1 MSLWFRHRVIWLFL
15 LLPFL
20 PSIIVMS
27 LHFDPNQAECYG
39 IVSLILHLIQSSF
52 NRTSTYQPYIDVSCS
67 SGDGTDVPGL
77 DVESAFDD
85 VGEERISLHNSGK
98 SELSYSPPG
107 NSFSFTPVPSPVN
120 STRKDSSNQSS
131 YSSRGSA
138 STSSNSTPSVNHD
151 VSTKVLQNSYKL
163 FTIQAEVP
171 FRPSK
176 SVLSRFNRKSGVHPS
191 LMQSPSNTTRII
203 SASEYLYTSR
213 VSRSVTPSSRIQDSR
228 NTSIPLATRV
238 SPSIPSSSILITHA
252 SSQSSPSPS
261 SHHPSP
267 SPSSHHPSP
276 SPSSHHSLP
285 TTPRKPKRSRIT
297 SQPTS
302 FPPIIPCSNIQ
313 FYDWGD
319 SIGLHSPSLPPRLP
333 RTMRHDSKNSI
344 CPIR

>member
-1 MSLWFRHRVIWLFL
+1 MSLWFRRAVIWLFL

-39 IVSLILHLIQSSF
+39 IVSLILHSIQSSF

-67 SGDGTDVPGL
+67 SSDGTDVPGL

-120 STRKDSSNQSS
+120 STRKDSNNQSS
-131 YSSRGSA
+131 YLSRGSA

-163 FTIQAEVP
+163 FTIPAEVP

-176 SVLSRFNRKSGVHPS
+176 SVLSRFNRISGVHPS

-203 SASEYLYTSR
+203 SASKYLYTSR

-261 SHHPSP
+261 HHSSP
-267 SPSSHHPSP
+267 SPTPLHSSP

-285 TTPRKPKRSRIT
+285 TTPRKPKRSRKT

-319 SIGLHSPSLPPRLP
+319 SIGMHSPSLPPRLP

-344 CPIR
+344 FPIR

>member
-1 MSLWFRHRVIWLFL
+1 MSLWFRRAVIWLFL

-39 IVSLILHLIQSSF
+39 IVSLILHSIQSSF

-67 SGDGTDVPGL
+67 SGDSTDVPGL
-77 DVESAFDD
+77 DVESEFDD

-120 STRKDSSNQSS
+120 APRKDSSNQSS

-163 FTIQAEVP
+163 FTIPAEVP

-176 SVLSRFNRKSGVHPS
+176 SVLSRFNRISGVHPS
-191 LMQSPSNTTRII
+191 LMQSSSNTTRII
-203 SASEYLYTSR
+203 SASKYLYTSR

-228 NTSIPLATRV
+228 NTSIPLATRM

-252 SSQSSPSPS
+252 SSQSSPSPT
-261 SHHPSP
+261 
-267 SPSSHHPSP
+267 
-276 SPSSHHSLP
+276 SHHSLP
-285 TTPRKPKRSRIT
+285 TTPRKPKRSRKT

-302 FPPIIPCSNIQ
+302 FPPIIPCSNTQ
-313 FYDWGD
+313 FYNWGD